1 MAFIIFWVYK
11 VSFKIEIST
20 LQYTMRIP
28 VTAQLKRWEY
38 WILNTVEAKNSV
50 FQGIDSLQGLI
61 ETKVDNVTFNVMR
74 TAEKFADP
82 DSLNLLIEKESPRVK

>member
-1 MAFIIFWVYK
+1 M
-11 VSFKIEIST
+11 
-20 LQYTMRIP
+20 
-28 VTAQLKRWEY
+28 
-38 WILNTVEAKNSV
+38 

>member
-1 MAFIIFWVYK
+1 MQMPI
-11 VSFKIEIST
+11 
-20 LQYTMRIP
+20 
-28 VTAQLKRWEY
+28 TAQLKRWKY
-38 WILNTVEAKNSV
+38 RIFDTVEAKNFV